1 MKFQQHDIV
10 RQILPSGTMVGG
22 LMVVIA
28 SSHDK
33 RTIVRDIKT
42 GKYYKYKSCNLE
54 KYGETTKIMVSK
66 EDMDKISITKGI
78 GAFYHSL
85 SPAYDKLYA
94 NPTRFVCFILCD
106 NKGFIIRRTY
116 QLGKISRVLRKVDEI
131 RKGYEM
137 VPVKQPMYKLQLK
150 RSIYQLI
157 TIRGL

>member
-1 MKFQQHDIV
+1 MKFRPHDIV
-10 RQILPSGTMVGG
+10 RQILPSGTMVCG

-42 GKYYKYKSCNLE
+42 GKYYQYKSCNLE
-54 KYGETTKIMVSK
+54 KYGGTAKIMISK

-78 GAFYHSL
+78 GAFYHSV
-85 SPAYDKLYA
+85 SPVYDKLYA

-106 NKGFIIRRTY
+106 NEGFTIRRTY

-137 VPVKQPMYKLQLK
+137 VPVKQPMYKLQL
-150 RSIYQLI
+150 IGEL
-157 TIRGL
+157 